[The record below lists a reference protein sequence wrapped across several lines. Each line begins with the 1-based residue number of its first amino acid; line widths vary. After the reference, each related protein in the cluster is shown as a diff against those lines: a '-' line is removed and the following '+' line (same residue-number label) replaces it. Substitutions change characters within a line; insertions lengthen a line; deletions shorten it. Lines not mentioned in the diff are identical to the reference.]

1 MITIVIPVH
10 NRKTLT
16 QQCLGYLAAQTYRN
30 FRVIVVDDGSTD
42 GTSQMI
48 QDEFP
53 DTLIIRGTGNLWWT
67 EATNWGIR
75 FAQEH
80 PAPGYEEHFIL
91 TLNDDTV
98 VRPDYLQTLLDTYEQ
113 HKPCLVG
120 SPSADVNSPEKLRFA
135 GTHMELWFAS
145 GRDAAADYNYDYNE
159 LLRRTDFVQSDSLP
173 GRGTLIPM
181 SVFDKIGLYDSKRFS
196 HYMSDI
202 EFSVRAK
209 KAGFP
214 LIISTKSMVLEY
226 TDATG
231 LFLSAKEKETW
242 KDFVTSFTS
251 IRSPTNLTVRYNFA
265 LAHGKTKHLYFL
277 VDVLRISMG
286 FLKRKYLMAK

>member
-10 NRKTLT
+10 NRRALT
-16 QQCLGYLAAQTYRN
+16 QQCLGCLDVQTYRN

-53 DTLIIRGTGNLWWT
+53 DTLIIRGTGDLWWT

-75 FAQEH
+75 YAQEH
-80 PAPGYEEHFIL
+80 PAPGFEEHFIL
-91 TLNDDTV
+91 TLNDDTQ
-98 VRPDYLQTLLDTYEQ
+98 VRPDYLQTLLDAYEQ

-120 SPSADVNSPEKLRFA
+120 SPSVDVDDPKKLEFA

-145 GRDAAADYNYDYNE
+145 GRHAAADYNYDYDE
-159 LLRRTDFVQSDSLP
+159 LARRTDFVESDSLP

-181 SVFDKIGLYDSKRFS
+181 AVFDKVGLYDSRRFS

-209 KAGFP
+209 KAGYK
-214 LIISTKSMVLEY
+214 LIVNTKSLVLEY
-226 TDATG
+226 TKATG
-231 LFLSAKEKETW
+231 LFLKEKETW
-242 KDFVTSFTS
+242 KDFVNSFTS
-251 IRSPTNLTVRYNFA
+251 VRSPTNLTVRYNFA
-265 LAHGKTKHLYFL
+265 IAHGKTKQLYFL